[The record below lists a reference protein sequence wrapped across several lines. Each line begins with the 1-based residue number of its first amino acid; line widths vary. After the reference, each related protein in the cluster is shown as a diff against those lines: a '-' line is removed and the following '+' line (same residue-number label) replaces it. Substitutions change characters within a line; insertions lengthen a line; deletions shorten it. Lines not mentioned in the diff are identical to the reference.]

1 MGQESSTLE
10 KTKNILF
17 YIINMKKNQFN
28 VNENYKQITKN
39 KDVELESSY
48 QEFEL
53 FSTFQN
59 IFKNKKA
66 DKIRNIE
73 GAFVHFLIFGLASYL
88 SIDIKNK
95 MNKKKLKN
103 KYSI

>member
-10 KTKNILF
+10 KTKNLLF
-17 YIINMKKNQFN
+17 DMINMKKNQFN
-28 VNENYKQITKN
+28 IYENYKQIIKN
-39 KDVELESSY
+39 KDAKWKSSY

-53 FSTFQN
+53 FTIFQS

-73 GAFVHFLIFGLASYL
+73 GAFVHFLIFGIASYL
-88 SIDIKNK
+88 SID
-95 MNKKKLKN
+95 KKKLKN